1 MPRYASTPA
10 PKIDSSS
17 SSSSSLLPSLEH
29 TLKKMMYHSS
39 HLATAVRGEQSFE
52 A

>member
-1 MPRYASTPA
+1 MPRSASTPA
-10 PKIDSSS
+10 PKIGS

-29 TLKKMMYHSS
+29 TLKKMIYHSS

>member
-10 PKIDSSS
+10 PKIGSSSSS

-39 HLATAVRGEQSFE
+39 HLATAVRGEQSF
-52 A
+52 